1 MHLSKFLSVK
11 TPRKWEQF
19 PLQNQASKWSF
30 YKEVNE
36 KMSRPFSPSGP
47 LLIFQDLK
55 TSHLRKKWLRKSG
68 EIFQPN
74 AAKNPWVEL
83 DSKKKH
89 HLFGNTFPHPQKNTY
104 ELFEPR
110 PGGKWIEKK
119 WETSK
124 GMCECLEIVGQRN
137 LPNTF
142 GRYLFNMCLFFR
154 HFRVPQEMLECW
166 HVQYAKKMQI
176 RCNKNDKNGTF
187 QRLLSLLPNWGFG
200 VCFVFPARC
209 GVASVFETSQHICC
223 LCTLVVWGFQSR
235 KGVETS
241 T

>member
-1 MHLSKFLSVK
+1 M
-11 TPRKWEQF
+11 
-19 PLQNQASKWSF
+19 
-30 YKEVNE
+30 
-36 KMSRPFSPSGP
+36 
-47 LLIFQDLK
+47 
-55 TSHLRKKWLRKSG
+55 KKWVVHFPHLVRFWFSRILKLH
-68 EIFQPN
+68 IFE
-74 AAKNPWVEL
+74 KNGWENPGKFSNPTRQKILEL
-83 DSKKKH
+83 SWIAKKKH

-104 ELFEPR
+104 EFFEPR

>member
-1 MHLSKFLSVK
+1 MHLSKFLSIK
-11 TPRKWEQF
+11 TPRKWEQLSTSKPGIQMILLKRNPWKKHVVHF
-19 PLQNQASKWSF
+19 PIWSRF
-30 YKEVNE
+30 WFSRILKLHIFEKNGWKSSGGKSNPTRQKILELSWIAQKNTIFLGALFPIPKKTPMNFLSQDLEVNE
-36 KMSRPFSPSGP
+36 
-47 LLIFQDLK
+47 
-55 TSHLRKKWLRKSG
+55 
-68 EIFQPN
+68 
-74 AAKNPWVEL
+74 
-83 DSKKKH
+83 SKK
-89 HLFGNTFPHPQKNTY
+89 
-104 ELFEPR
+104 R
-110 PGGKWIEKK
+110 
-119 WETSK
+119 ETSK

-223 LCTLVVWGFQSR
+223 LCTLVVRGFQSR